1 MDVIS
6 TALKIWQKQNKI
18 TQDEMAETLGVSIP
32 AVSQYIRGS
41 RAFGREQ
48 AYKWAQA
55 FGFDA
60 TFLMTGE
67 GTLLKADKQQEQ
79 AQAADIVIPAALAQ
93 MFSDMAAT
101 IRSQQEQLREQAAAA
116 AAPKNRVE
124 DNQKKIG

>member
-6 TALKIWQKQNKI
+6 TALKSWQKQNKI
-18 TQDEMAETLGVSIP
+18 TQDDMAETLGVSIP

-60 TFLMTGE
+60 NFLMTGE
-67 GTLLKADKQQEQ
+67 GSLFKEDESSTKT
-79 AQAADIVIPAALAQ
+79 AADIVIPAALAQ

-116 AAPKNRVE
+116 APKNRVE